1 MATPWIK
8 LEMTTPDKPEV
19 SVIAARLRIDPDAVV
34 GKLVRLWTW
43 ADANTASGEAVA
55 VTDEFIDRMTH
66 RKGFAAAMRAAG
78 WLCGPSGEITFP
90 GFTRHNGESA
100 KARSQAATRMEKH
113 RSRNAASV
121 TEALQEPPDCN
132 AASVTKPLPDK
143 NKNKNKEETP
153 FIPLAQQPDPAAI
166 AAAYPRRE
174 RCAEA
179 IQEIAR
185 QIKAGADPDA
195 IMAGTR
201 AAAAEIMSQPGG
213 HLNAYVPSA
222 LSFFRD
228 RRWADDP
235 AAMFR
240 NQGNRANGAPT
251 SKLDLGGRRA
261 ASETL
266 ID

>member
-19 SVIAARLRIDPDAVV
+19 SVIAARLKIDPDAVV

-43 ADANTASGEAVA
+43 ADANSATGEGVE

-66 RKGFAAAMRAAG
+66 KKGFAAAMRAAG
-78 WLCGPSGEITFP
+78 WIVGESGKITFP

-100 KARSQAATRMEKH
+100 KARAQAVNRMEKH
-113 RSRNAASV
+113 RARNAASV
-121 TEALQEPPDCN
+121 TEALQEPPDCDGS
-132 AASVTKPLPDK
+132 SVTKTSPDK
-143 NKNKNKEETP
+143 SKRENIKETP
-153 FIPLAQQPDPAAI
+153 FIPLCPDPVAI

-174 RCAEA
+174 RTAEA
-179 IQEIAR
+179 VLEIAR
-185 QIKAGADPDA
+185 QIKAGEDPDA

-213 HLNAYVPSA
+213 HLNSYVPSA

-240 NQGNRANGAPT
+240 NQATRANGAPQA
-251 SKLDLGGRRA
+251 KLDLGGRRA